1 MAGLVERL
9 TEGLPANLRASPGP
23 DRSACRRA
31 AGKSGVPD
39 REPPNL
45 PQFSPSACSG
55 AVAGRGTR
63 GSMLRLLHT
72 ADVHLGARHT
82 DLGERAAIL
91 RERQFAAFKATI
103 DLAIAESVDLVLI
116 AGDLFDS
123 NTQPRRSVERV
134 AAELGRVARA
144 SIRTVIIPGTHDLY
158 DGASIY
164 RSYDLAAMARAGG
177 DWITVLTPDQPSVVF
192 GPIDT
197 VVHGRVFDTK
207 RAPRSPLYGLDVSVD
222 RRATWKIGMVH
233 GSLLI
238 PGKTDNDEVVFTEDE
253 VARTGLDYLA
263 LGHWHSAIEGRAGNV
278 TYAYSGA
285 PEPVALDQ
293 DGAGQVLLV
302 TLDDRGPRRRISIE
316 PRWVGQ
322 TRCETLDLDISGIHS
337 QPDLINLLGRNADS
351 NLALRVRLTG
361 LYPDDLDVDLDEV
374 ERALAASFLRLQV
387 RDLSIP
393 GAPDGP
399 LPPPDTV
406 LGAFVRGIEARIAA
420 LQSDAASG
428 TRVRTV
434 AGIDDQE
441 IRAVVPIGAPVAES
455 HSAGLD
461 SPSPADEIAELRE
474 VLRLGRHLLEGR
486 QVTL

>member
-1 MAGLVERL
+1 
-9 TEGLPANLRASPGP
+9 
-23 DRSACRRA
+23 
-31 AGKSGVPD
+31 
-39 REPPNL
+39 
-45 PQFSPSACSG
+45 
-55 AVAGRGTR
+55 
-63 GSMLRLLHT
+63 MLRLLHT

-103 DLAIAESVDLVLI
+103 DLAIAESVDLFLI

-144 SIRTVIIPGTHDLY
+144 SIRTVIIPGTHDVY

-192 GPIDT
+192 SSIDA

-207 RAPRSPLYGLDVSVD
+207 HAPRSPLYGLDVSAD
-222 RRATWKIGMVH
+222 KRATWKIGMVH

-238 PGKTDNDEVVFTEDE
+238 PGKTDGDEVVFTEDE

-263 LGHWHSAIEGRAGNV
+263 LGHWHSAVEGRAGSV

-293 DGAGQVLLV
+293 DGSGHVLLV
-302 TLDDRGPRRRISIE
+302 TLDDHGGRRRVSIE
-316 PRWVGQ
+316 PRRVGQ
-322 TRCETLDLDISGIHS
+322 TRTETLDLDVGGIHS
-337 QPDLINLLGRNADS
+337 QPDLIDQLGQLSDS
-351 NLALRVRLTG
+351 NMALNVRLTG
-361 LYPDDLDVDLDEV
+361 LYPDDLDLDLDEV
-374 ERALAASFLRLQV
+374 ERALSPSFLRFRV

-393 GAPDGP
+393 NVPDGP

-420 LQSDAASG
+420 LEGGIASDATVG
-428 TRVRTV
+428 TGSVDSETELATTIGSSV
-434 AGIDDQE
+434 KSDGHLAG
-441 IRAVVPIGAPVAES
+441 V
-455 HSAGLD
+455 D
-461 SPSPADEIAELRE
+461 SPAAAEELAELRE

>member
-1 MAGLVERL
+1 
-9 TEGLPANLRASPGP
+9 
-23 DRSACRRA
+23 
-31 AGKSGVPD
+31 
-39 REPPNL
+39 
-45 PQFSPSACSG
+45 
-55 AVAGRGTR
+55 
-63 GSMLRLLHT
+63 MLRLLHT

-103 DLAIAESVDLVLI
+103 DLAIAESVDLFLI

-144 SIRTVIIPGTHDLY
+144 SIRTVIIPGTHDVY

-192 GPIDT
+192 SSIDA

-207 RAPRSPLYGLDVSVD
+207 RAPRSPLYGLDVSAD
-222 RRATWKIGMVH
+222 KRATWKIGMVH

-238 PGKTDNDEVVFTEDE
+238 PGKTDGDEVVFTEDE

-263 LGHWHSAIEGRAGNV
+263 LGHWHSAIEGRAGSV

-293 DGAGQVLLV
+293 DGSGHVLLV
-302 TLDDRGPRRRISIE
+302 TLDDHGGRRRVSIE
-316 PRWVGQ
+316 PRRVGQ
-322 TRCETLDLDISGIHS
+322 TRTETIDLDVGGIHS
-337 QPDLINLLGRNADS
+337 QPDLIDQLGQLSDS
-351 NLALRVRLTG
+351 NMALNVRLTG
-361 LYPDDLDVDLDEV
+361 LYPDDLDLDLDEV
-374 ERALAASFLRLQV
+374 ERALSPSFLRFRV

-393 GAPDGP
+393 NVPDGP

-420 LQSDAASG
+420 LEGGIASDATVG
-428 TRVRTV
+428 TGSVDSETELATTIGSSV
-434 AGIDDQE
+434 KPDGHLAG
-441 IRAVVPIGAPVAES
+441 V
-455 HSAGLD
+455 D
-461 SPSPADEIAELRE
+461 SPAAAEELAELRE

>member
-1 MAGLVERL
+1 
-9 TEGLPANLRASPGP
+9 
-23 DRSACRRA
+23 
-31 AGKSGVPD
+31 
-39 REPPNL
+39 
-45 PQFSPSACSG
+45 
-55 AVAGRGTR
+55 
-63 GSMLRLLHT
+63 MLRLLHT

-91 RERQFAAFKATI
+91 RERQFAAFRATI
-103 DLAIAESVDLVLI
+103 DLAIAESVDLLLI

-144 SIRTVIIPGTHDLY
+144 SIRTVIIPGTHDVY

-192 GPIDT
+192 PSIDA

-222 RRATWKIGMVH
+222 KRATWKIGMVH

-238 PGKTDNDEVVFTEDE
+238 PGKTDGDEVVFTEDE
-253 VARTGLDYLA
+253 VARSGLDYLA
-263 LGHWHSAIEGRAGNV
+263 LGHWHSAIEGRAGSV

-293 DGAGQVLLV
+293 DGAGHVLLV
-302 TLDDRGPRRRISIE
+302 TLDDRGGRRRVSIE
-316 PRWVGQ
+316 PRRVGQ
-322 TRCETLDLDISGIHS
+322 TRTEALDLDVGRIHS
-337 QPDLINLLGRNADS
+337 QPDLIDQLGQRSDS
-351 NLALRVRLTG
+351 NLALSVRLTG
-361 LYPDDLDVDLDEV
+361 LYPDDLDLDLDEV
-374 ERALAASFLRLQV
+374 ERALSPSFLRFRL

-393 GAPDGP
+393 NVPDEP

-406 LGAFVRGIEARIAA
+406 LGAFVRGIEAKMAA
-420 LQSDAASG
+420 LEDG
-428 TRVRTV
+428 
-434 AGIDDQE
+434 
-441 IRAVVPIGAPVAES
+441 VVSNAPVESGSGGSETPSATSIDSSDRPEAHRADVGSAAAEE
-455 HSAGLD
+455 L
-461 SPSPADEIAELRE
+461 AELRE

>member
-1 MAGLVERL
+1 
-9 TEGLPANLRASPGP
+9 
-23 DRSACRRA
+23 
-31 AGKSGVPD
+31 
-39 REPPNL
+39 
-45 PQFSPSACSG
+45 
-55 AVAGRGTR
+55 
-63 GSMLRLLHT
+63 MLRLLHT

-91 RERQFAAFKATI
+91 RERQFAAFRATI
-103 DLAIAESVDLVLI
+103 DLAIAESVDLFLI

-134 AAELGRVARA
+134 TAELGRVARA
-144 SIRTVIIPGTHDLY
+144 SIRTVVIPGTHDVY

-192 GPIDT
+192 PSIDA

-222 RRATWKIGMVH
+222 KRATWKIGMVH

-238 PGKTDNDEVVFTEDE
+238 PGKTDGDEVVFTEDE
-253 VARTGLDYLA
+253 VARSGLDYLA
-263 LGHWHSAIEGRAGNV
+263 LGHWHSAIEGRAGSV

-293 DGAGQVLLV
+293 DGAGHVLLV
-302 TLDDRGPRRRISIE
+302 TLDDRGGRRRVSIE
-316 PRWVGQ
+316 PRRVGQ
-322 TRCETLDLDISGIHS
+322 TRTETLDLDVGRIHS
-337 QPDLINLLGRNADS
+337 QPDLIDQLGQRSDS
-351 NLALRVRLTG
+351 NLALSVRLTG
-361 LYPDDLDVDLDEV
+361 LYPDDLDLDLDEV
-374 ERALAASFLRLQV
+374 ERALSPSFLRFRL

-393 GAPDGP
+393 NVPDEP

-406 LGAFVRGIEARIAA
+406 LGAFVRGIEAKMAA
-420 LQSDAASG
+420 LEDG
-428 TRVRTV
+428 
-434 AGIDDQE
+434 
-441 IRAVVPIGAPVAES
+441 VVSNAPVESGSVDSENPSATSIDSSDRPEAHRADIESAAAEE
-455 HSAGLD
+455 L
-461 SPSPADEIAELRE
+461 AELRE